1 MHDQHERVRRS
12 LARQGALTHLGAE
25 LAEIVDGEVVL
36 VLPFRAE
43 VAQQHGFFHGGVVSA
58 LLDSACGYAA
68 LLGMAPDRAVLTAEF
83 KLNFLAP
90 ADGARLL
97 ARGRVVKAGRT
108 LHVCQGVAL
117 VGGKE
122 VALMQATM
130 MAVPARPGLED

>member
-1 MHDQHERVRRS
+1 MSDPAERVRRS

-25 LAEIVDGEVVL
+25 LVSAGGGEVVL
-36 VLPFRAE
+36 ALPFRAE
-43 VAQQHGFFHGGVVSA
+43 VAQQHGFFHGGVISA

-68 LLGMAPDRAVLTAEF
+68 LLGMAPDRAVLTVEF
-83 KLNFLAP
+83 KLNFVAP
-90 ADGARLL
+90 ASGPRLL

-130 MAVPARPGLED
+130 IAAPARPGLED

>member
-1 MHDQHERVRRS
+1 MHDPAERVRRS

-25 LAEIVDGEVVL
+25 LVEIGQEGVVL
-36 VLPFRAE
+36 ALAFRAE

-68 LLGMAPDRAVLTAEF
+68 LLGMAEDRAVLTAEF

-90 ADGARLL
+90 AAGPRLL

-108 LHVCQGVAL
+108 LHVCQGVAMI
-117 VGGKE
+117 GDKE
-122 VALMQATM
+122 IALMQATM